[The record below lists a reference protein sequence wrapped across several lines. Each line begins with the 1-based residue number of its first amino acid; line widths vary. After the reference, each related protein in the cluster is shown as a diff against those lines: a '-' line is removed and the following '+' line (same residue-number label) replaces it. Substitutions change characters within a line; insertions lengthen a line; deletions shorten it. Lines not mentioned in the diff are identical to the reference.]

1 MAQYDPQRS
10 RTRHRSGDDPAAID
24 ALLGAVEGDPSTTPD
39 VSPVDEPDADH
50 VVAPIHPDAGAWTDP
65 DPYGGGGRSTIPP
78 VVVVG
83 LIIAGVAVLWALLR
97 RRRRDTTEG

>member
-24 ALLGAVEGDPSTTPD
+24 ALLGAVESDPSTAPD
-39 VSPVDEPDADH
+39 PSPDPVSAGD
-50 VVAPIHPDAGAWTDP
+50 VVAPMRPDPGAWTDP
-65 DPYGGGGRSTIPP
+65 DPYGGGGRSTLPP

-83 LIIAGVAVLWALLR
+83 LIVAGIAVVWALLR
-97 RRRRDTTEG
+97 RRRRDTTDG